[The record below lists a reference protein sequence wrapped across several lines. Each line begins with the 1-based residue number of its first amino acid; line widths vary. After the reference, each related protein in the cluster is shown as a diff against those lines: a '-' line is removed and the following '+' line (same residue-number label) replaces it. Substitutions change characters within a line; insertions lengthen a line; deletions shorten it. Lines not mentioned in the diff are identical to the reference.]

1 MSYTYQVGSQSS
13 SPSAGDDFVFT
24 QFSPVG
30 ANQGNG
36 GTERVMV
43 FIVLTMVRESC
54 GELKLR
60 GIHTRVLDGLG
71 AVGSGA
77 HALTENVSIPHMQER
92 SKLLVEMVNEILK

>member
-1 MSYTYQVGSQSS
+1 MSYTYQVGNQSS
-13 SPSAGDDFVFT
+13 SPSVGGDFVFT

-43 FIVLTMVRESC
+43 FIVLTMARESC

-60 GIHTRVLDGLG
+60 HLG
-71 AVGSGA
+71 QWR
-77 HALTENVSIPHMQER
+77 HLKLNVK
-92 SKLLVEMVNEILK
+92 KL